1 MEDFKIML
9 VEDEERIRDLEA
21 EALRRWG
28 YRVVTPDPL
37 LDLLAVFARE
47 EPSLVVLDVGL
58 PRLDGY
64 EWCARIRESSKAP
77 ILFLTARS
85 SPSDQVRALATGA
98 DDWLAKPFDSE
109 VFVAKVRAL
118 LRRSY
123 SWAPDSPPLLQRGD
137 LVFDR
142 GRHSACKDGRR
153 AELTRNE
160 AILLGR
166 LMEKDGRIA
175 TRDELMEALWS
186 AETFAD
192 DNSLT
197 VNMTRLKR
205 ALEGIGAGGL
215 ILTERGAGY
224 RLA

>member
-9 VEDEERIRDLEA
+9 VEDEEKIRDLEA

-28 YRVVTPDPL
+28 FKVVMPDPL
-37 LDLLAVFARE
+37 LDLLAAFARE

-64 EWCARIRESSKAP
+64 EWCARIRESSKVP

-123 SWAPDSPPLLQRGD
+123 SWAIDSPPLLQRGG

-160 AILLGR
+160 AILLGH

-197 VNMTRLKR
+197 VNMTRLKK